1 MALNRSFR
9 LLALLGGDFLA
20 GVSSCSSSLPE
31 LTIDLGKLAPSD
43 TLAYV
48 TYIGEGV
55 QETDTLVHFSETIS
69 LSPDTARFRT
79 VSLVHASG
87 AEVLLFS
94 WDGRAWQRT
103 QSPAKGSA
111 PLTSLTE
118 AHDFRGRD
126 IQGKER
132 SLSELYRKRPVVL
145 VFASPER
152 MQSLTKQEQAQLRT
166 KARPDSLQFV
176 ILYPTPSDSAARGQF
191 RRDSLRG
198 IAFSDSLG
206 LVSRLR
212 REYGV
217 QGNVQPVRFQ
227 IDTLGRVKRR

>member
-1 MALNRSFR
+1 MVLNRSFR
-9 LLALLGGDFLA
+9 LLALLGGAFLA
-20 GVSSCSSSLPE
+20 GASSCSSSLPE

-103 QSPAKGSA
+103 QSPAKESA
-111 PLTSLTE
+111 PLTE

-132 SLSELYRKRPVVL
+132 SLSDLYRKRPVVL

-152 MQSLTKQEQAQLRT
+152 MQSLTKQEQAQLRV

-176 ILYPTPSDSAARGQF
+176 FLYPSLSDSTVRAQL
-191 RRDSLRG
+191 RRDSLEG

-206 LVSRLR
+206 LVTRLR
-212 REYGV
+212 HEYGV
-217 QGNVQPVRFQ
+217 QGQDRPVRLR
-227 IDTLGRVKRR
+227 IDTLGEIKR

>member
-1 MALNRSFR
+1 MALNRSFH
-9 LLALLGGDFLA
+9 LLALLGGAFLA
-20 GVSSCSSSLPE
+20 GASSCSSSLPE
-31 LTIDLGKLAPSD
+31 LTIDLGKLAPND

-103 QSPAKGSA
+103 QSPAKESV
-111 PLTSLTE
+111 PLTPLTE
-118 AHDFRGRD
+118 AYDFRGRD

-132 SLSELYRKRPVVL
+132 SLSDLYRKRPVVL

-152 MQSLTKQEQAQLRT
+152 
-166 KARPDSLQFV
+166 LQFV
-176 ILYPTPSDSAARGQF
+176 FLYPSLSDSTVRAQL
-191 RRDSLRG
+191 RRDSLEG

-206 LVSRLR
+206 LVTRLR
-212 REYGV
+212 HEYGV
-217 QGNVQPVRFQ
+217 QGQDRPVRLR
-227 IDTLGRVKRR
+227 IDTLGKIKR

>member
-9 LLALLGGDFLA
+9 LLALLGGALLA

-48 TYIGEGV
+48 TYIGEGM
-55 QETDTLVHFSETIS
+55 QETDTLVHFSEK
-69 LSPDTARFRT
+69 
-79 VSLVHASG
+79 
-87 AEVLLFS
+87 AEVLLYS

-103 QSPAKGSA
+103 QSPAKEST
-111 PLTSLTE
+111 PLTALTE
-118 AHDFRGRD
+118 AYDFLGRD

-132 SLSELYRKRPVVL
+132 SLSDLYRKRPVVL

-152 MQSLTKQEQAQLRT
+152 MQSLTKQEQVQLRA

-176 ILYPTPSDSAARGQF
+176 FLYPSLSDSTVRAQL
-191 RRDSLRG
+191 RRASLEG

-206 LVSRLR
+206 LVTRLR
-212 REYGV
+212 HEYGV
-217 QGNVQPVRFQ
+217 QGQDRPVRLR
-227 IDTLGRVKRR
+227 IDTLGKIKR